1 MYNIVCFIIYKSII
15 CMMNYIF
22 VMDLELCNIHG
33 ITVAKYPAF
42 DVTESG
48 PIFDQ
53 RFQST
58 CLAPEDV
65 E

>member
-1 MYNIVCFIIYKSII
+1 MHDDQFF
-15 CMMNYIF
+15 F